1 MREKM
6 LKVLPFLFFGSYI
19 FASEGG
25 VSFWSPTVLLI
36 GHIFNF
42 AVFAFVLY
50 ALLKKPIA
58 EVMRNQRITLI
69 KKLEEAEKK
78 EKESEQRLKEIEE
91 RMAKLKD
98 EVEAIL
104 KKTDEVANKEKE
116 KILEKAKEEAEKIK
130 KLADIEIQNKIN
142 AAKKELKK
150 YMLDLASKN
159 AEELIKTSIT
169 EKDIDGTIENYFKEL
184 EG

>member
-1 MREKM
+1 MRG
-6 LKVLPFLFFGSYI
+6 KVIKSLPFLLFGSLL
-19 FASEGG
+19 FAGEGG

-42 AVFAFVLY
+42 IVFVYVLY

-58 EVMRNQRITLI
+58 EVLKNQRTAII
-69 KKLEEAEKK
+69 KKLEEAERK
-78 EKESEQRLKEIEE
+78 EKESEQKLKEIEE
-91 RMAKLKD
+91 RMSKLKN

-104 KKTDEVANKEKE
+104 QKTDEFANKEKE
-116 KILEKAKEEAEKIK
+116 KIIQKAKEEAEKVK
-130 KLADIEIQNKIN
+130 KLAELEIENKIN

-150 YMLDLASKN
+150 YMLELASKN
-159 AEELIKTSIT
+159 AESMIKTSIT

-184 EG
+184 EV